1 MFILCILGFKFWSWI
16 GDDGVGGDGGGG
28 FRYYTVKKQ
37 KRRMRT
43 DGVKI
48 STISTT
54 PCSKH
59 ERANL
64 KEGRCWMM
72 MLGDAQAVLIWVGCK
87 SL

>member
-28 FRYYTVKKQ
+28 FRYYIKKQ

-48 STISTT
+48 STSSTT
-54 PCSKH
+54 P
-59 ERANL
+59 
-64 KEGRCWMM
+64 
-72 MLGDAQAVLIWVGCK
+72 
-87 SL
+87 